1 MGFVVPR
8 PLGYAGRGPKQTTSP
23 SKPRALLCSLG
34 EAGQPVGAGHSGTCR
49 QARGKLLALRA
60 GRRRGEDYIS
70 RQAARAGRRR
80 GEKPVA
86 PRWRSIRT
94 CCSWTSTGCWG
105 SARRRRR
112 RRSAPWGGSGRGRPL
127 PSAVLGA
134 PGPALPLPGWPWA
147 AGRGARGWVRARGCS
162 PPPLTAA
169 PSARLVPGF
178 FLKRAPSSWFLLPR
192 LCTLTSK
199 VPPVFARNPV
209 ARGRSRRCR
218 LLEVISLVLR
228 VWNYMVMLFC

>member
-1 MGFVVPR
+1 MAVDKDLLQLDLYGLLGVGEKASEKEVSAVGRLGARPPPSLSRPGRPR
-8 PLGYAGRGPKQTTSP
+8 PCSAA
-23 SKPRALLCSLG
+23 PR
-34 EAGQPVGAGHSGTCR
+34 
-49 QARGKLLALRA
+49 LALG
-60 GRRRGEDYIS
+60 GRE
-70 RQAARAGRRR
+70 
-80 GEKPVA
+80 
-86 PRWRSIRT
+86 
-94 CCSWTSTGCWG
+94 
-105 SARRRRR
+105 
-112 RRSAPWGGSGRGRPL
+112 
-127 PSAVLGA
+127 
-134 PGPALPLPGWPWA
+134 
-147 AGRGARGWVRARGCS
+147 GARGWVRARGCS

-192 LCTLTSK
+192 LCTLRSK